1 MVIPIC
7 SVAELHRFDAASALG
22 KNFDSAA
29 ASPYFA
35 ASQLFSTVQKL
46 TIGLWDCLFL

>member
-7 SVAELHRFDAASALG
+7 SVAEPYRFDAALAPG

-29 ASPYFA
+29 AST
-35 ASQLFSTVQKL
+35 L
-46 TIGLWDCLFL
+46 IGTQ